1 MKLNFK
7 QMNKADLR
15 ACILEYRED
24 DKPLTM
30 KLSLFS
36 QVQLTQNIPQLNL
49 KKGSIG
55 TIVEYYPMSNS
66 LEDGYSIEGLIDQD
80 TVEIAE
86 SQIEL
91 IPIQQN
97 REIISLK

>member
-1 MKLNFK
+1 MKF
-7 QMNKADLR
+7 
-15 ACILEYRED
+15 
-24 DKPLTM
+24 
-30 KLSLFS
+30 SLFS

-80 TVEIAE
+80 TVEVAE

-91 IPIQQN
+91 IFTHQN
-97 REIISLK
+97 QEKVSTK

>member
-66 LEDGYSIEGLIDQD
+66 LEDGYSIEGLIYQD
-80 TVEIAE
+80 TVEVTE

-91 IPIQQN
+91 IFTYQN
-97 REIISLK
+97 REKISTK

>member
-24 DKPLTM
+24 DKNLIM
-30 KLSLFS
+30 KFSLFS
-36 QVQLTQNIPQLNL
+36 QIQLAQSIPQFNL

-55 TIVEYYPMSNS
+55 TIVEYYPMPEGQ
-66 LEDGYSIEGLIDQD
+66 EDGYSLEGLIYQD
-80 TVEIAE
+80 TVEITE

-91 IPIQQN
+91 APIQQN
-97 REIISLK
+97 RKKVSSQ